1 MDKLYILNSSG
12 IRWTCTL
19 TFLSQKEI
27 RVMDKFL
34 ASSLKIDGYVTSNET
49 DSSAGGLVDISPS
62 FFSCHD

>member
-12 IRWTCTL
+12 IRW